1 MPHWPPFGGSL
12 SSVSG
17 DSCSQSIYGT
27 LSIDWHKLDSKLY
40 SAKPT
45 GHSRELLWTHLFVQ
59 KHRQNPFQE
68 REYQGYD
75 TEDVYKK
82 WYDDQRY
89 MDAYKSTRTLRGVD
103 SEGAMMGFNIENL
116 TAKQAL
122 LDGGRPRKALTASK
136 KNFFRMFGTLTLR
149 WLTSPLVPN
158 CLITVEKVLLMQAL
172 L

>member
-1 MPHWPPFGGSL
+1 M
-12 SSVSG
+12 
-17 DSCSQSIYGT
+17 QSKHLWDT
-27 LSIDWHKLDSKLY
+27 LSIDWHKLESKLY

-75 TEDVYKK
+75 TEDVYNK

-122 LDGGRPRKALTASK
+122 LEAKDKHTRRWQTKE
-136 KNFFRMFGTLTLR
+136 GTYRLKEKLLPDVRDTD
-149 WLTSPLVPN
+149 
-158 CLITVEKVLLMQAL
+158 VEMADISTGP
-172 L
+172 